1 MGSVIENLLDQ
12 NQEEIVNCFVKK
24 PGMFFLTLI
33 AVCLIVILLLL
44 VHFFFVWL
52 CLKLSRKIFSSIERW
67 KGKKIY
73 IQLAESLVKLVIIIV
88 FLVIPLGGDK
98 IGHSLLGS
106 AAVLAA
112 VVGFAAQ
119 DVIKNI
125 LAGIQISIYKPFD
138 IGSRIELEDGTAG
151 IVEAMTMR
159 HVVLRLMDTV
169 ILVIPN
175 STIFTQTIKN
185 YSHENVPR
193 SVQFSFPVDYKTDI
207 KKARQV
213 IFDAIK
219 ESPNSFP
226 GKKDKKGEMV
236 YGPVYFI
243 DIGDSS
249 LNMKVTVYYLA
260 ETPTEILKDDI
271 NTRVFEALGR
281 AGIEIPYPYTSV
293 ILQKTDLEEEK
304 RDLQDESD

>member
-1 MGSVIENLLDQ
+1 MKSVIEILLDQ
-12 NQEEIVNCFVKK
+12 NRDEIIKFMVEK
-24 PGMFFLTLI
+24 PGMFILVVIADVLI
-33 AVCLIVILLLL
+33 LILLLAAY
-44 VHFFFVWL
+44 FFLAWL
-52 CLKLSRKIFSSIERW
+52 CLKASRKIFSSIERW

-73 IQLAESLVKLVIIIV
+73 LQFAESLVKLAIIII
-88 FLVIPLGGDK
+88 FFVIPLGGDK

-119 DVIKNI
+119 DVIKDI

-138 IGSRIELEDGTAG
+138 LGNRIELEDGTAG
-151 IVEAMTMR
+151 IVEAITMR

-175 STIFTQTIKN
+175 STIYTQTIKN
-185 YSHENVPR
+185 YSYENVPR
-193 SVQFSFPVDYKTDI
+193 SVQFNFPVDYKTDI
-207 KKARQV
+207 KKAKQV

-219 ESPNSFP
+219 ESPYSYP
-226 GKKDKKGEMV
+226 GKKDKNGEMI

-243 DIGDSS
+243 NINDSS
-249 LNMKVTVYYLA
+249 LDMKVTVYYLA

-271 NTRVFEALGR
+271 NARVFEALGR
-281 AGIEIPYPYTSV
+281 AGIEVPYPYTSV
-293 ILQKTDLEEEK
+293 VM
-304 RDLQDESD
+304 R